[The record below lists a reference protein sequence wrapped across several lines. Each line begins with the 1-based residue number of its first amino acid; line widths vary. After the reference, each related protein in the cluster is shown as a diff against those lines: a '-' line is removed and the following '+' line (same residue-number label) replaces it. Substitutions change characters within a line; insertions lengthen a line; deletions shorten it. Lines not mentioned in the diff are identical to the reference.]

1 MIHTSPIGEETN
13 RALPLAHRNHAQA
26 HQSGGIRMGQ
36 RILYLP
42 HAAGRVGKVSARSAD
57 RRSLAAR
64 AKLLLRA
71 SALPEFFYAAG
82 FRLARTFRYT
92 AVLSGAR
99 YPSGLRERSAK
110 PPFVGSTPT
119 RASKRERASFVL
131 RKRRSG
137 RIECPDAVG
146 GTRLR
151 CVLWATPGG
160 VAPSH

>member
-1 MIHTSPIGEETN
+1 MMIHTSRIGEETN
-13 RALPLAHRNHAQA
+13 PHYHWHIEIMPKLTKVAGFEWG
-26 HQSGGIRMGQ
+26 S

-42 HAAGRVGKVSARSAD
+42 HATGRVREVFARGAD
-57 RRSLAAR
+57 NRSLATHETSNLTLFQVSISSDFSRKA
-64 AKLLLRA
+64 
-71 SALPEFFYAAG
+71 
-82 FRLARTFRYT
+82 FRLKRRTFRYT

-137 RIECPDAVG
+137 RVECPDAVG
-146 GTRLR
+146 RD
-151 CVLWATPGG
+151 A
-160 VAPSH
+160 A